1 MFVRLITDSFTRQPR
16 RKLLTTV
23 TLALG
28 TAIATATLTVALDV
42 GDRLAREFRSLGA
55 NLLVT
60 PEADTL
66 PLEIGGVDYRPVD
79 SGAFLSEAQLGK
91 LKTIFWRNNVIGFAP
106 FLDLPI
112 AISSVTSVGNGA
124 YLKSYLNHNDPVL
137 RTSLICTWFRNIMQ
151 HYITRRLLLAVATL
165 IGTWYRHSVPVPNGG
180 GVFSTGV
187 ASTNPGWQLEG
198 RWFSDDSAEAVLGS
212 NLARRGGIKT
222 GQMLEIR
229 AGDARS
235 QLIVTGIISTGG
247 QEDDAI
253 VAPLPIA
260 QRLSGKAGQYRR
272 LLVSA
277 LTKPEDAFSQR
288 DPKSM
293 NSVEFDRWYCSPYI
307 SSISRQIQEQLP
319 GVSVRPIRQVAEGE
333 GQILSRVQ
341 ALMWLVTFA
350 ALLAAA
356 LAVASTA
363 GTTVLERT
371 AEVALMKALGARRR
385 LVGAF
390 FLGEQWFMAIVGGSL
405 GYVGGLGLAYVLGQR
420 VFGVSPSTR
429 LILLPVILGLAA
441 AVATA
446 GSLLPLRRVMQLDPA
461 PALRGE

>member
-1 MFVRLITDSFTRQPR
+1 MFVRLITDSFKRQPR

-23 TLALG
+23 ALALG
-28 TAIATATLTVALDV
+28 TSIATATLTVALDV

-79 SGAFLSEAQLGK
+79 SGVFLSEPQLGK

-106 FLDLPI
+106 FLDVPV
-112 AISSVTSVGNGA
+112 AASSTTGSARNGA
-124 YLKSYLNHNDPVL
+124 L
-137 RTSLICTWFRNIMQ
+137 RT
-151 HYITRRLLLAVATL
+151 TL
-165 IGTWYRHSVPVPNGG
+165 IGTWYRHGVPVPNGG
-180 GVFSTGV
+180 GSFSTGV
-187 ASTNPGWQLEG
+187 ANTDPGWHIDG
-198 RWFSDDSAEAVLGS
+198 RWFSDDSSEAVVGA
-212 NLARRGGIKT
+212 NLARRRGIRA
-222 GQMLEIR
+222 GQTLDIR
-229 AGDARS
+229 AGDANS
-235 QLIVTGIISTGG
+235 QLLVTGIISTGG

-253 VAPLPIA
+253 IAPLEVA
-260 QRLSGKAGQYRR
+260 QQLSGKAGQYRR

-293 NSVEFDRWYCSPYI
+293 NPEEFDRWYCSPYI

-319 GVSVRPIRQVAEGE
+319 GVNVRPIRQIAEGE

-341 ALMWLVTFA
+341 SLMWLVTFA

-356 LAVASTA
+356 LAVASTT

-371 AEVALMKALGARRR
+371 AEVALMKALGARRMV
-385 LVGAF
+385 VGAF
-390 FLGEQWFMAIVGGSL
+390 FLGEQWFMAIVGGL
-405 GYVGGLGLAYVLGQR
+405 VGYVAGMGLAHLLGKQI
-420 VFGVSPSTR
+420 FGLSPSTR
-429 LILLPVILGLAA
+429 LILLPVIVGLAA

-446 GSLLPLRRVMQLDPA
+446 GSLLPLRKVMQLEPA

>member
-1 MFVRLITDSFTRQPR
+1 MPRVEFRSRPRTVFLRLITDSFARQPR
-16 RKLLTTV
+16 RKLLTTAA
-23 TLALG
+23 LALG

-66 PLEIGGVDYRPVD
+66 PLQIGGVDYRPVD
-79 SGAFLSEAQLGK
+79 SGIFLSETQLGK
-91 LKTIFWRNNVIGFAP
+91 LQTIFWRNNVIGFAP
-106 FLDLPI
+106 FLDVPVKV
-112 AISSVTSVGNGA
+112 ISVISPGTGA
-124 YLKSYLNHNDPVL
+124 YLKSYPSDPF
-137 RTSLICTWFRNIMQ
+137 RT
-151 HYITRRLLLAVATL
+151 TL
-165 IGTWYRHSVPVPNGG
+165 IGTWYRHDVSIPNGG

-187 ASTNPGWQLEG
+187 AATSPGWQVQG
-198 RWFSDDSAEAVLGS
+198 RWFSDDSAEAVVGA
-212 NLARRGGIKT
+212 NFARRLGIKS
-222 GQMLEIR
+222 GQTLELR
-229 AGDARS
+229 SGDSSS
-235 QLIVTGIISTGG
+235 QLAVTGIISTGG

-253 VAPLPIA
+253 IAPLAIA
-260 QRLSGKAGQYRR
+260 QTFSGKPGQYRR

-293 NSVEFDRWYCSPYI
+293 NPAEFDRWYCSPYI

-319 GVSVRPIRQVAEGE
+319 GVNVRPIRQVAEGE

-390 FLGEQWFMAIVGGSL
+390 FLGEQWFMAIVGGLL
-405 GYVGGLGLAYVLGQR
+405 GYAAGMGLAHVLGQR
-420 VFGVSPSTR
+420 VFAISQRTM

-446 GSLLPLRRVMQLDPA
+446 GSLLPLRKVMQLDPA

>member
-1 MFVRLITDSFTRQPR
+1 VFVRLITDSFARQPR

-23 TLALG
+23 ALALG

-79 SGAFLSEAQLGK
+79 SGVFLSGAELGK

-106 FLDLPI
+106 FLDVPV
-112 AISSVTSVGNGA
+112 AVTSASSSVPNGG
-124 YLKSYLNHNDPVL
+124 L
-137 RTSLICTWFRNIMQ
+137 RT
-151 HYITRRLLLAVATL
+151 TL
-165 IGTWYRHSVPVPNGG
+165 IGTWYRHNVPVPNGG

-187 ASTNPGWQLEG
+187 ASTNPGWQAEG
-198 RWFSDDSAEAVLGS
+198 RWFSDDSPEAVVGA
-212 NLARRGGIKT
+212 NFARRGGIRA
-222 GQMLEIR
+222 GQTLEIR
-229 AGDARS
+229 AGDASS
-235 QLIVTGIISTGG
+235 QLLVTGIISTGG

-253 VAPLPIA
+253 LAPLEVA
-260 QRLSGKAGQYRR
+260 QRLSGKPGQYRR

-277 LTKPEDAFSQR
+277 LTKPEDVFSQR

-293 NSVEFDRWYCSPYI
+293 NPEEFDRWYCSPYI

-319 GVSVRPIRQVAEGE
+319 GVNVRPIRQVAEGE

-341 ALMWLVTFA
+341 SLMWLVTFA

-371 AEVALMKALGARRR
+371 AEVALMKALGARRM

-390 FLGEQWFMAIVGGSL
+390 FLGEQWFMAIVGGVA
-405 GYVGGLGLAYVLGQR
+405 GYVAGIGLAHVLGER
-420 VFGVSPSTR
+420 IFGVSPNTR

-446 GSLLPLRRVMQLDPA
+446 GSLLPLRKVMQLDPA

>member
-1 MFVRLITDSFTRQPR
+1 VFVRLITDSFKRQPR

-23 TLALG
+23 ALALG

-79 SGAFLSEAQLGK
+79 SGVFLSDAELGK

-106 FLDLPI
+106 FLDVPVT
-112 AISSVTSVGNGA
+112 VTSVISAGNGA
-124 YLKSYLNHNDPVL
+124 YLKSSPSDPF
-137 RTSLICTWFRNIMQ
+137 RT
-151 HYITRRLLLAVATL
+151 TL
-165 IGTWYRHSVPVPNGG
+165 IGTWYRREVPIPNGG

-187 ASTNPGWQLEG
+187 AATNPGWRVDG
-198 RWFSDDSAEAVLGS
+198 RWFRDDSDHEAVVGANFS
-212 NLARRGGIKT
+212 HRTGIRA

-229 AGDARS
+229 AADANI
-235 QLIVTGIISTGG
+235 QLMVTGIVSTGG

-253 VAPLPIA
+253 LAPLAIA
-260 QRLSGKAGQYRR
+260 QQLSGKPGQYRR

-277 LTKPEDAFSQR
+277 LTKPEDIFSQR

-293 NSVEFDRWYCSPYI
+293 NPGEFDRWYCSPYI

-341 ALMWLVTFA
+341 SLMWLVTFA

-371 AEVALMKALGARRR
+371 AEVALMKALGARRS

-390 FLGEQWFMAIVGGSL
+390 FLGEQWFMAIVGGLL
-405 GYVGGLGLAYVLGQR
+405 GYAAGMGLAHVLGQR

-446 GSLLPLRRVMQLDPA
+446 GSLLPLRKVMRLDPA

>member
-1 MFVRLITDSFTRQPR
+1 VFIRLITDSFARQPR

-23 TLALG
+23 ALALG
-28 TAIATATLTVALDV
+28 TAIATATLSVALDV

-60 PEADTL
+60 PEADTI

-79 SGAFLSEAQLGK
+79 SGVYLSEAELGK

-106 FLDLPI
+106 FLDVPVSV
-112 AISSVTSVGNGA
+112 ISAT
-124 YLKSYLNHNDPVL
+124 P
-137 RTSLICTWFRNIMQ
+137 SLST
-151 HYITRRLLLAVATL
+151 TL
-165 IGTWYRHSVPVPNGG
+165 IGTWYRHTVTVSKGG
-180 GVFSTGV
+180 GFFTTGV
-187 ASTNPGWQLEG
+187 ASTDPGWHVDG
-198 RWFSDDSAEAVLGS
+198 RWFSDDSAEAVVGA
-212 NLARRGGIKT
+212 NLARAAGIKP
-222 GQMLEIR
+222 GQTLEVRR
-229 AGDARS
+229 ATTL
-235 QLIVTGIISTGG
+235 QLTVTGIVSTGG
-247 QEDDAI
+247 QEDNVI
-253 VAPLPIA
+253 LAPLDVA
-260 QRLSGKAGQYRR
+260 QRLSGKPGQYRR

-277 LTKPEDAFSQR
+277 VTKPEDAFSQR

-293 NSVEFDRWYCSPYI
+293 NPAEFDRWYCSPYI

-341 ALMWLVTFA
+341 SLMWLVTFA

-371 AEVALMKALGARRR
+371 AEVALMKALGARRG

-390 FLGEQWFMAIVGGSL
+390 FLGEQWFMAIVGGLL
-405 GYVGGLGLAYVLGQR
+405 GYVAGMGLARVLGQH
-420 VFGVSPSTR
+420 VFGASPSTR

-446 GSLLPLRRVMQLDPA
+446 GSLLPLRKVMQLDPA

>member
-1 MFVRLITDSFTRQPR
+1 MFFRLITDSFARQPR
-16 RKLLTTV
+16 RKLLTTIA
-23 TLALG
+23 LALG

-79 SGAFLSEAQLGK
+79 SGVFLSEAELGK

-106 FLDLPI
+106 FLDVPI
-112 AISSVTSVGNGA
+112 AVNSATSAVPSGG
-124 YLKSYLNHNDPVL
+124 L
-137 RTSLICTWFRNIMQ
+137 RT
-151 HYITRRLLLAVATL
+151 TL
-165 IGTWYRHSVPVPNGG
+165 IGTWYRHNVAIPNGG

-187 ASTNPGWQLEG
+187 ASTNPGWQVAG
-198 RWFSDDSAEAVLGS
+198 RWFSDDSTEAVVGA
-212 NLARRGGIKT
+212 NLARRAGIGA
-222 GQMLEIR
+222 GQTLEIR
-229 AGDARS
+229 AGGASS
-235 QLIVTGIISTGG
+235 QLLVTGIISTGG

-253 VAPLPIA
+253 LAPIEIA
-260 QRLSGKAGQYRR
+260 QRLSGKPGEYRR

-293 NSVEFDRWYCSPYI
+293 NPEEFDRWYCSPYI

-319 GVSVRPIRQVAEGE
+319 GVNVRPIRQVAEGE

-341 ALMWLVTFA
+341 SLMWLVTFA

-390 FLGEQWFMAIVGGSL
+390 FLGEQWFMAVVGGVA
-405 GYVGGLGLAYVLGQR
+405 GYVAGIGLAHVLGER
-420 VFGVSPSTR
+420 IFGVSPSTR

-446 GSLLPLRRVMQLDPA
+446 GSLLPLRKVMQLDPA
-461 PALRGE
+461 PALRGK

>member
-1 MFVRLITDSFTRQPR
+1 VFFRLITDSFARQPR
-16 RKLLTTV
+16 RKLLTTIA
-23 TLALG
+23 LALG

-79 SGAFLSEAQLGK
+79 SGVFLSGAELGK

-106 FLDLPI
+106 FLDVPI
-112 AISSVTSVGNGA
+112 AVNSATSSVSNGG
-124 YLKSYLNHNDPVL
+124 L
-137 RTSLICTWFRNIMQ
+137 RT
-151 HYITRRLLLAVATL
+151 TL
-165 IGTWYRHSVPVPNGG
+165 IGTWYRHNVAIPNGG

-187 ASTNPGWQLEG
+187 ASTNPGWQVAG
-198 RWFSDDSAEAVLGS
+198 RWFSDDSTEAVVGA
-212 NLARRGGIKT
+212 NLARRAGIGA
-222 GQMLEIR
+222 GQTLEIR
-229 AGDARS
+229 AGSASS
-235 QLIVTGIISTGG
+235 QLLVTGIISTGG

-253 VAPLPIA
+253 LAPIEIA
-260 QRLSGKAGQYRR
+260 QRLSGKPGEYRR

-293 NSVEFDRWYCSPYI
+293 NPAEFDRWYCSPYI

-319 GVSVRPIRQVAEGE
+319 GVNVRPIRQVAEGE

-341 ALMWLVTFA
+341 SLMWLVTFA

-390 FLGEQWFMAIVGGSL
+390 FLGEQWFMAVVGGVA
-405 GYVGGLGLAYVLGQR
+405 GYVAGIGLAHVLGER
-420 VFGVSPSTR
+420 IFGVSPSTR

-446 GSLLPLRRVMQLDPA
+446 GSLLPLRKVMQLDPA
-461 PALRGE
+461 PALRGK

>member
-1 MFVRLITDSFTRQPR
+1 VFARLITDSFKRQPR

-23 TLALG
+23 ALALG

-79 SGAFLSEAQLGK
+79 SGVFLSDAELGK
-91 LKTIFWRNNVIGFAP
+91 LKTIFWRNNIIGFAP
-106 FLDLPI
+106 FLDVPI
-112 AISSVTSVGNGA
+112 AINSTSPSIPNG
-124 YLKSYLNHNDPVL
+124 VL
-137 RTSLICTWFRNIMQ
+137 RT
-151 HYITRRLLLAVATL
+151 TL
-165 IGTWYRHSVPVPNGG
+165 IGTWYRHAVPVPNGG
-180 GVFSTGV
+180 GVFTTGL
-187 ASTNPGWQLEG
+187 ASTNPGWQVEG
-198 RWFSDDSAEAVLGS
+198 SWFSDDSDHHAVVGA
-212 NLARRGGIKT
+212 NLARRAGLRIGQTLQIYFGGST
-222 GQMLEIR
+222 SNVL
-229 AGDARS
+229 
-235 QLIVTGIISTGG
+235 VTGIISTGG
-247 QEDDAI
+247 QEDDA
-253 VAPLPIA
+253 VLVPLAIA
-260 QRLSGKAGQYRR
+260 QRISGKPGQYRH

-277 LTKPEDAFSQR
+277 LTKPEDTFSVR

-293 NSVEFDRWYCSPYI
+293 NPTEFDRWYCSPYI

-341 ALMWLVTFA
+341 SLMWLVTFA

-371 AEVALMKALGARRR
+371 AEVALMKALGARRS

-390 FLGEQWFMAIVGGSL
+390 FLGEQWFMAIVGGLL
-405 GYVGGLGLAYVLGQR
+405 GYAAGMGLAHVLGQR

-446 GSLLPLRRVMQLDPA
+446 GSLLPLRKVMRLDPA

>member
-1 MFVRLITDSFTRQPR
+1 VFVRLITDSFTRQPQ

-23 TLALG
+23 ALALG

-42 GDRLAREFRSLGA
+42 GDRLAREFRTLGA
-55 NLLVT
+55 NLLIT

-79 SGAFLSEAQLGK
+79 SGVFLSEAQLGR

-106 FLDLPI
+106 SLDVPI
-112 AISSVTSVGNGA
+112 AITSVENGD
-124 YLKSYLNHNDPVL
+124 LKSYPNPNDPAL
-137 RTSLICTWFRNIMQ
+137 RT
-151 HYITRRLLLAVATL
+151 TL
-165 IGTWYRHSVPVPNGG
+165 IGTWYRRNVPVPNGG

-187 ASTNPGWQLEG
+187 ASTNPGWQIEG

-253 VAPLPIA
+253 IAPLEIA

-277 LTKPEDAFSQR
+277 LTKPEDAFSRR

-293 NSVEFDRWYCSPYI
+293 NPAEFDRWYCSPYI

-319 GVSVRPIRQVAEGE
+319 GVTVRPIRQVAEGE

-371 AEVALMKALGARRR
+371 AEIALMKALGARRR

-390 FLGEQWFMAIVGGSL
+390 FLGEQWFMAIVGGLL
-405 GYVGGLGLAYVLGQR
+405 GYLGGRGLAYTLGQR

>member
-1 MFVRLITDSFTRQPR
+1 VFFRLITDSFKRQPR
-16 RKLLTTV
+16 RKLLTTAA
-23 TLALG
+23 LALG

-79 SGAFLSEAQLGK
+79 SGVFLSEAELGK

-106 FLDLPI
+106 FLDVPV
-112 AISSVTSVGNGA
+112 AMTSVTSAGTGA
-124 YLKSYLNHNDPVL
+124 YLKSYPNPNDASF
-137 RTSLICTWFRNIMQ
+137 RT
-151 HYITRRLLLAVATL
+151 TL
-165 IGTWYRHSVPVPNGG
+165 IGTWYRHDVPVPNGG
-180 GVFSTGV
+180 GIFSTGV
-187 ASTNPGWQLEG
+187 AATNPGWRVEG
-198 RWFSDDSAEAVLGS
+198 RWFSDGSSEAVVGA
-212 NLARRGGIKT
+212 NLARRAGIRA
-222 GQMLEIR
+222 GQILEIR
-229 AGDARS
+229 TGEATS
-235 QLIVTGIISTGG
+235 QLSITGIISTGG

-253 VAPLPIA
+253 LVPIEVA
-260 QRLSGKAGQYRR
+260 QQLSGKPGEYRR

-277 LTKPEDAFSQR
+277 LTKPEDAFSER

-293 NSVEFDRWYCSPYI
+293 NPEEFDRWYCSPYI

-319 GVSVRPIRQVAEGE
+319 GVNVRPIRQVAEGE

-341 ALMWLVTFA
+341 SLMWLVTFA

-390 FLGEQWFMAIVGGSL
+390 FLGEQWFMAIVGGL
-405 GYVGGLGLAYVLGQR
+405 AGYVAGMGLAHVLGRQI
-420 VFGVSPSTR
+420 FGVSPSTR
-429 LILLPVILGLAA
+429 LILLPVIVGLAA

-446 GSLLPLRRVMQLDPA
+446 GSLLPLRKVMRLDPA

>member
-1 MFVRLITDSFTRQPR
+1 VFFRLITDSFARQPR
-16 RKLLTTV
+16 RKLLTTIA
-23 TLALG
+23 LALG

-79 SGAFLSEAQLGK
+79 SGVFLSDAELGK

-106 FLDLPI
+106 FLDVPVAVTS
-112 AISSVTSVGNGA
+112 AISSLPNKA
-124 YLKSYLNHNDPVL
+124 L
-137 RTSLICTWFRNIMQ
+137 RT
-151 HYITRRLLLAVATL
+151 TL
-165 IGTWYRHSVPVPNGG
+165 IGTWYRHNVAIPNGG

-187 ASTNPGWQLEG
+187 ASTNPGWQVAG
-198 RWFSDDSAEAVLGS
+198 RWFSDDSTEAVVGA
-212 NLARRGGIKT
+212 NLARRAGIGA
-222 GQMLEIR
+222 GQTLEIR
-229 AGDARS
+229 AGGASS
-235 QLIVTGIISTGG
+235 QLMVTGIISTGG

-253 VAPLPIA
+253 LAPIEIA
-260 QRLSGKAGQYRR
+260 QQLSGKPGQYRR

-293 NSVEFDRWYCSPYI
+293 NPEEFDRWYCSPYI

-319 GVSVRPIRQVAEGE
+319 GVDVRPIRQVAEGE

-341 ALMWLVTFA
+341 SLMWLVTFA

-390 FLGEQWFMAIVGGSL
+390 FLGEQWFMAVVGGVA
-405 GYVGGLGLAYVLGQR
+405 GYVAGIGLAHVLGER
-420 VFGVSPSTR
+420 IFGVSPSTR

-446 GSLLPLRRVMQLDPA
+446 GSLLPLRKVMQLDPA
-461 PALRGE
+461 PALRGK

>member
-1 MFVRLITDSFTRQPR
+1 MFVRLITDSFKRQPR

-23 TLALG
+23 ALALG

-60 PEADTL
+60 PQADTL

-79 SGAFLSEAQLGK
+79 SGIFLSDAELGK

-106 FLDLPI
+106 FLDVP
-112 AISSVTSVGNGA
+112 VTVNSA
-124 YLKSYLNHNDPVL
+124 SPSTANDAS
-137 RTSLICTWFRNIMQ
+137 R
-151 HYITRRLLLAVATL
+151 ATL
-165 IGTWYRHSVPVPNGG
+165 IGTWYRHNVAIPSGG

-187 ASTNPGWQLEG
+187 AATNPGWQVDG
-198 RWFSDDSAEAVLGS
+198 RWFSDDSGHEAVVGA
-212 NLARRGGIKT
+212 NLSRRAGIKT
-222 GQMLEIR
+222 GEMLDIR
-229 AGDARS
+229 AAGANA
-235 QLIVTGIISTGG
+235 QLIVTGIVSTGG

-253 VAPLPIA
+253 LAPLAIA
-260 QRLSGKAGQYRR
+260 QQLSGKPAQYRR

-277 LTKPEDAFSQR
+277 LTKPEDTFSQR

-293 NSVEFDRWYCSPYI
+293 NPAEFDRWYCSPYI

-341 ALMWLVTFA
+341 SLMWLVTFA

-371 AEVALMKALGARRR
+371 AEVALMKALGARRS

-390 FLGEQWFMAIVGGSL
+390 FLGEQWFMAIVGGLL
-405 GYVGGLGLAYVLGQR
+405 GYAAGMGLARAVGQSI
-420 VFGVSPSTR
+420 FGVSPSTR
-429 LILLPVILGLAA
+429 LILLPVILGIAA

-446 GSLLPLRRVMQLDPA
+446 GSLLPLRKVMRLDPA

>member
-16 RKLLTTV
+16 RKLLTTIA
-23 TLALG
+23 LALG

-42 GDRLAREFRSLGA
+42 GDRLAREFRGLGA

-79 SGAFLSEAQLGK
+79 SGVFLSEAELGK

-106 FLDLPI
+106 FLDVPV
-112 AISSVTSVGNGA
+112 AVTSAKPSGNTA
-124 YLKSYLNHNDPVL
+124 PF
-137 RTSLICTWFRNIMQ
+137 RT
-151 HYITRRLLLAVATL
+151 TL
-165 IGTWYRHSVPVPNGG
+165 IGTWYRHDVSVPNGG
-180 GVFSTGV
+180 GIFATGV
-187 ASTNPGWQLEG
+187 SSTNPGWRVEG
-198 RWFSDDSAEAVLGS
+198 RWFADDSSEAVVGA
-212 NLARRGGIKT
+212 NFARRGGIKT
-222 GQMLEIR
+222 GDSVEIR
-229 AGDARS
+229 GGDHNL
-235 QLIVTGIISTGG
+235 QLAVTGIVSTGG

-253 VAPLPIA
+253 LAPLAIA
-260 QRLSGKAGQYRR
+260 QQLAGKPGYRR

-277 LTKPEDAFSQR
+277 LTKPEDTFSQR
-288 DPKSM
+288 DPRSM
-293 NSVEFDRWYCSPYI
+293 NPADFDRWYCSPYI

-319 GVSVRPIRQVAEGE
+319 GVNVRPIRQVAEGE
-333 GQILSRVQ
+333 GKILSRVQ
-341 ALMWLVTFA
+341 SLMWLVTFA

-390 FLGEQWFMAIVGGSL
+390 FLGEQWFMAVVGGLL
-405 GYVGGLGLAYVLGQR
+405 GYVVGLGLAHLLGQSI
-420 VFGVSPSTR
+420 FGVSPSTR

-446 GSLLPLRRVMQLDPA
+446 GSLLPLRKVMQLDPA

>member
-1 MFVRLITDSFTRQPR
+1 
-16 RKLLTTV
+16 
-23 TLALG
+23 
-28 TAIATATLTVALDV
+28 LDV

-60 PEADTL
+60 PEEDTL

-79 SGAFLSEAQLGK
+79 SGVFLSDAELGK

-106 FLDLPI
+106 FLDVPI
-112 AISSVTSVGNGA
+112 AINSISPSIPNG
-124 YLKSYLNHNDPVL
+124 VL
-137 RTSLICTWFRNIMQ
+137 RT
-151 HYITRRLLLAVATL
+151 TL
-165 IGTWYRHSVPVPNGG
+165 IGTWYRHAVPVPNGG
-180 GVFSTGV
+180 GVFSTGL
-187 ASTNPGWQLEG
+187 ASTNPGWQVEG
-198 RWFSDDSAEAVLGS
+198 RWFSDDSDHHAVVGA
-212 NLARRGGIKT
+212 NLSRRAGIKT
-222 GQMLEIR
+222 GQMLDIR
-229 AGDARS
+229 SAGANV
-235 QLIVTGIISTGG
+235 QLVVTGIVSTGG

-253 VAPLPIA
+253 LAPLAIA
-260 QRLSGKAGQYRR
+260 QQISGKPGQYRR

-277 LTKPEDAFSQR
+277 LTKPEDTFSQR

-293 NSVEFDRWYCSPYI
+293 NPGEFDRWYCSPYI

-341 ALMWLVTFA
+341 SLMWLVTFA

-371 AEVALMKALGARRR
+371 AEVALMKALGARRS

-390 FLGEQWFMAIVGGSL
+390 FLGEQWFMAIVGGLL
-405 GYVGGLGLAYVLGQR
+405 GYAAGMGLAHVLGQR

-446 GSLLPLRRVMQLDPA
+446 GSLLPLRKVMRLDPA

>member
-1 MFVRLITDSFTRQPR
+1 VFLTLITDSFARQPR
-16 RKLLTTV
+16 RKLLTTIA
-23 TLALG
+23 LALG
-28 TAIATATLTVALDV
+28 TAVATATLSVALDV

-66 PLEIGGVDYRPVD
+66 PLEIGGVDYRPVE
-79 SGAFLSEAQLGK
+79 SGILLSETELGK
-91 LKTIFWRNNVIGFAP
+91 LKIIFWRNNVIGFAP
-106 FLDLPI
+106 FLDVPI
-112 AISSVTSVGNGA
+112 AVTSRNSSAANV
-124 YLKSYLNHNDPVL
+124 PL
-137 RTSLICTWFRNIMQ
+137 RT
-151 HYITRRLLLAVATL
+151 TL
-165 IGTWYRHSVPVPNGG
+165 IGTWYRHNVPVPNGG
-180 GVFSTGV
+180 GIFSTGV
-187 ASTNPGWQLEG
+187 ASTNPGWQVEG
-198 RWFSDDSAEAVLGS
+198 RWFSDGSPEAVVGA
-212 NLARRGGIKT
+212 NLARRGGIKS
-222 GQMLEIR
+222 GQSVEIR
-229 AGDARS
+229 AGGATS
-235 QLIVTGIISTGG
+235 QVVVTGILSTGG
-247 QEDDAI
+247 PEDDAM
-253 VAPLPIA
+253 VGPLEIA
-260 QRLSGKAGQYRR
+260 QQLAGKPGQYRR
-272 LLVSA
+272 LMVSA
-277 LTKPEDAFSQR
+277 LTKPEDVFSQR

-293 NSVEFDRWYCSPYI
+293 NPAEFDRWYCSPYI
-307 SSISRQIQEQLP
+307 SSISRQIQEQFP
-319 GVSVRPIRQVAEGE
+319 GVNVRPIRQVAEGE

-390 FLGEQWFMAIVGGSL
+390 FLGEQWFMAIVGGLL
-405 GYVGGLGLAYVLGQR
+405 GYAAGMGLAHVLGQR

-446 GSLLPLRRVMQLDPA
+446 GSLLPLRKVMQLDPA

>member
-1 MFVRLITDSFTRQPR
+1 VFVRLITDSFTRQPR
-16 RKLLTTV
+16 RKLLTTIA
-23 TLALG
+23 LALG

-79 SGAFLSEAQLGK
+79 SGVFLSEAELGK

-106 FLDLPI
+106 FLDVPV
-112 AISSVTSVGNGA
+112 AVASTKSSANSV
-124 YLKSYLNHNDPVL
+124 PL
-137 RTSLICTWFRNIMQ
+137 RT
-151 HYITRRLLLAVATL
+151 TL
-165 IGTWYRHSVPVPNGG
+165 IGTWYRHDVTVPKGG
-180 GVFSTGV
+180 GIFTTGV
-187 ASTNPGWQLEG
+187 ASTNPGWQVEG
-198 RWFSDDSAEAVLGS
+198 RWFADDSSEAVVGA
-212 NLARRGGIKT
+212 NFARRGGIKT
-222 GQMLEIR
+222 GDSVEIR
-229 AGDARS
+229 AGGHS
-235 QLIVTGIISTGG
+235 FQLAITGIVSTGG
-247 QEDDAI
+247 QEDDA
-253 VAPLPIA
+253 VLVPLAIA
-260 QRLSGKAGQYRR
+260 QGISGKPGQYRR

-277 LTKPEDAFSQR
+277 LTKPEDTFSQR

-293 NSVEFDRWYCSPYI
+293 NPTDFDRWYCSPYI

-319 GVSVRPIRQVAEGE
+319 GVDVRPIRQVAEGE
-333 GQILSRVQ
+333 GKILTRVQ
-341 ALMWLVTFA
+341 SLMWLVTFA

-371 AEVALMKALGARRR
+371 AEVALMKALGARRS

-390 FLGEQWFMAIVGGSL
+390 FLGEQWFMAIAGGLL
-405 GYVGGLGLAYVLGQR
+405 GYVAGLGLAHLLGQS

-446 GSLLPLRRVMQLDPA
+446 GSLLPLRKVMQLDPA